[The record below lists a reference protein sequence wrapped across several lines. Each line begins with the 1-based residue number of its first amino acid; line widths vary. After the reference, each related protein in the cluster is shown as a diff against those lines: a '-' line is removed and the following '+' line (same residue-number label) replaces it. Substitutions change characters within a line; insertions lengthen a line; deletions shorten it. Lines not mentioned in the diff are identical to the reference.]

1 MSRAILCIDDEST
14 ILTSLKGQLQSEFK
28 DVDIE
33 LAQNAFDAL
42 EIIQE
47 LKDDNI
53 ELELIISDYLMP
65 EMNGDEF
72 LIKAHMISPK
82 TKNILLTGH
91 ANIDGVT
98 NVVNK
103 ASLYRYI
110 SKPWEKDDLLITV
123 KEALDSFATQKELDF
138 YTKNLERLVEEKNAQ
153 NMTYLEMIDKYLIA
167 SKTDTSGI
175 ITDVSQAMCDIT
187 GYTKE
192 ELVGKN
198 HNIIRHPDSCSDVF
212 KKMWTTIK
220 GGNVWEGEI
229 KNKKKNGDSYWVK
242 ARISPTYDL
251 DGNIIGYASIRVDI
265 TDKVKV
271 EDLSVTD
278 ELTGIYNRRYFN
290 EAFKRESKR
299 AKREEKMMG
308 FVLLDIDYFKLFNDT
323 YGHFKGDEALKSV
336 ASSMIKTLSR
346 PSDFC
351 FRLGGEEFG
360 MLIYDTKK
368 EDLEHIVA
376 KVKNEIDSLEI
387 PNEYSFS
394 AEHLSASFGGVVFS
408 PTSENDLETI
418 YKKADEILYKIK
430 KSGRNDFEI
439 RDV

>member
-1 MSRAILCIDDEST
+1 MRRAILCIDDESS
-14 ILTSLKGQLQSEFK
+14 ILTALKGQLQSEFK
-28 DVDIE
+28 DIEIE
-33 LAQNAFDAL
+33 LAQNAYDAL
-42 EIIQE
+42 EIIEE
-47 LKDDNI
+47 LREENVQ
-53 ELELIISDYLMP
+53 LELIISDYLMP

-72 LIKAHMISPK
+72 LIKAHILSPK

-98 NVVNK
+98 NVINN

-110 SKPWEKDDLLITV
+110 SKPWEKDDLLLTV
-123 KEALDSFATQKELDF
+123 KEALESFSTQKELDF
-138 YTKNLERLVEEKNAQ
+138 YTKNLEKLVQEKHAQ

-167 SKTDTSGI
+167 SKTDSNGI
-175 ITDVSQAMCDIT
+175 ITDVSLAMCDIT

-192 ELVGKN
+192 ELLGRS
-198 HNIIRHPDSCSDVF
+198 HNIIRHPDTSSEVF
-212 KKMWTTIK
+212 KKMWATIK
-220 GGNVWEGEI
+220 SGKIWEGEV
-229 KNKKKNGDSYWVK
+229 KNKKKNGESYWVK
-242 ARISPTYDL
+242 ARISPTFDSNG
-251 DGNIIGYASIRVDI
+251 DIIGYASIRVDI

-278 ELTGIYNRRYFN
+278 ELTGIHNRRYFH
-290 EAFKRESKR
+290 EAFKRESMR

-323 YGHFKGDEALKSV
+323 YGHFKGDEALKAVS
-336 ASSMIKTLSR
+336 ASIKKTLSR

-368 EDLEHIVA
+368 EDLEHIVS
-376 KVKNEIDSLEI
+376 KVKSEIDNLKI

-394 AEHLSASFGGVVFS
+394 TEYLSASFGGVVFS
-408 PTSENDLETI
+408 PNRENDMESI
-418 YKKADEILYKIK
+418 YKKADEILYSIK

-439 RDV
+439 KNV